1 MSTRH
6 TAERRLNMRL
16 SSQQE
21 GLLRSAAERQGQ
33 SITGFVLGAAT
44 DRAREII
51 DQAERIE
58 LNRRDFRRFIKALD
72 SPVES
77 MPTLTRYARP

>member
-6 TAERRLNMRL
+6 TADCRLNMRL
-16 SSQQE
+16 SSLQE
-21 GLLRSAAERQGQ
+21 GLLRAAAERQGQ

-58 LNRRDFRRFIKALD
+58 LNRRDFARFIKALD

-77 MPTLTRYARP
+77 MPTLTRYGRP